1 MGVVKWI
8 LRGSKRDTKRA
19 SERASEEARARGW
32 IVGTRGTLDSR
43 PGALAPPKIMEIA
56 TGIKGR
62 GELGSVA
69 SGRNEGIGQENR
81 EENREEKRRDG

>member
-43 PGALAPPKIMEIA
+43 PVDVEDP
-56 TGIKGR
+56 
-62 GELGSVA
+62 
-69 SGRNEGIGQENR
+69 
-81 EENREEKRRDG
+81 